1 MNNSNPIDNPTPE
14 TPAGPTQPT
23 TAPEYV
29 IPEYVERFCVL
40 IECDSEAQQVALLA
54 RLEAEGLECRALIA

>member
-1 MNNSNPIDNPTPE
+1 MSDNHQIADA
-14 TPAGPTQPT
+14 TPAAETQP
-23 TAPEYV
+23 ASVPDYV